1 MHVII
6 ILRLIERDRVSQQI
20 LSNEIEKQDTSQND
34 GSTLVTYY
42 K

>member
-1 MHVII
+1 MHVIS
-6 ILRLIERDRVSQQI
+6 ILRLIERDQVSQQI
-20 LSNEIEKQDTSQND
+20 LLNETEND